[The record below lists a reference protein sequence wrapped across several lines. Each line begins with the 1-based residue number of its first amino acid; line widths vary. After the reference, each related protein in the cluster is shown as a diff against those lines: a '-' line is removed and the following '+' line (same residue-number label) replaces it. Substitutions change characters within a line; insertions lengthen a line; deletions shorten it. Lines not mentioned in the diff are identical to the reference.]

1 MDGLATIALRRRCR
15 WFVLML
21 LVALSPLIAGEMLLA
36 GSPAQGVGSTPPTPS
51 PLILSTDAAWAG
63 PEDNRPIEALLTVGR
78 LADKP
83 ETTPADDYCP
93 PDKAVEAAPGE
104 EVVFCYR
111 MHNDSEI
118 LFTRHTIV
126 DDIFKIIWEDVHF
139 PVSPTVTVQFVL
151 PIAASATR
159 TNAMTWTAYA
169 DNGDSASAFDQA
181 TIFVPTVE
189 LTVTVG
195 ATPGVCAETSR
206 LDLPATGEATFC
218 FRAHNPTP
226 YPLIE
231 HHAVDAQGNAL
242 AVPNDLVLA
251 PGATYTL
258 TASVMVTAPLR
269 QQVSWTARTA
279 TRRLPVTATASAS
292 VRTPAIDVSLTMAR
306 EGADCRSDELTI
318 VAGTSVIF
326 CYTAFND
333 GSLPL
338 YLHRVTDPAIELDH
352 AFTETLMPDAA
363 VSVVLMRPITAPT
376 ASDVTWYATL
386 GDGRVISATT
396 QGNIAIALPGEIVA
410 KLLLANPASGV
421 PGITVELIA
430 PDGIR
435 QRRATNDA
443 GEAHFTNLAPGL
455 YQVQVV
461 TPSLGAQLS
470 LLSPTTISANLTA
483 RGVISVDY
491 ILTGT
496 LPLRALHLPLISR

>member
-1 MDGLATIALRRRCR
+1 MNRLATIALRRRCR

-21 LVALSPLIAGEMLLA
+21 LAALSPLMAGGMLLA
-36 GSPAQGVGSTPPTPS
+36 SSPAQGVRNAPPTPLPIIS
-51 PLILSTDAAWAG
+51 STDAVWAG
-63 PEDNRPIEALLTVGR
+63 PDDNRPIEALLTVGR

-83 ETTPADDYCP
+83 ETTPANNYCP
-93 PDKAVEAAPGE
+93 LDKTVEAAPGE

-118 LFTRHTIV
+118 LFMRHTIV
-126 DDIFKIIWEDVHF
+126 DDIFKIIGEDVHF
-139 PVSPTVTVQFVL
+139 PVSPTVTVQFVM

-181 TIFVPTVE
+181 TIFVPTAE

-195 ATPGVCAETSR
+195 ATPGACTEAGR
-206 LDLPATGEATFC
+206 LDLPAAGQATFC
-218 FRAHNPTP
+218 IRAHNPTP

-231 HHAVDAQGNAL
+231 HHAVDAEGNVL
-242 AVPNDLVLA
+242 AVPDDLVLA

-258 TASVMVTAPLR
+258 TASAMVTAPLR
-269 QQVSWTARTA
+269 QQVTWTARTA
-279 TRRLPVTATASAS
+279 TRQLPVTATASAS
-292 VRTPAIDVSLTMAR
+292 VRTPAIDVTLAMAR
-306 EGADCRSDELTI
+306 EGADCRSGELTI

-338 YLHRVTDPAIELDH
+338 YLHRVTDPAIELNYT
-352 AFTETLMPDAA
+352 FTKTLMPDAA
-363 VSVVLMRPITAPT
+363 VGIVLTRPITAPI
-376 ASDVTWYATL
+376 SSNVTWYATL
-386 GDGRVISATT
+386 ADGRVISATT

-410 KLLLANPASGV
+410 RLLLANPTSGV
-421 PGITVELIA
+421 PGIGVELIA

-435 QRRATNDA
+435 QRRITNEA

-483 RGVISVDY
+483 HSVVSVDY
-491 ILTGT
+491 ILTGA